1 MELTRE
7 TSFLIPYTEK
17 LFFYSFHMRNSEK
30 ARPVGFWALGFF
42 WTVICSE
49 SSAQSEVHILHR

>member
-1 MELTRE
+1 MESTPE

-17 LFFYSFHMRNSEK
+17 LLYSFHMRNFEK
-30 ARPVGFWALGFF
+30 ARPVGFWDLFF
-42 WTVICSE
+42 WTVICSTE